1 MIEEPFQSIL
11 NRDLGKLHR
20 FVLSAPREKWGMSE
34 SGRTPLQLAYHK
46 NSAILGVVIVAT
58 APESISE
65 VDWTYDQLIKEVI
78 EEYSEESLCAGW
90 YQNIEYILW
99 AVINRQYTFD
109 DNDRLDW
116 LPDEIKECI
125 LRAAKL
131 GDTWAT
137 WPDDEDAI
145 KNVDIEAWIEM
156 YEAWKKTKS

>member
-11 NRDLGKLHR
+11 NYDLVKLNH
-20 FVLSAPREKWGMSE
+20 FVLSEPRDNWGKSE

-46 NSAILGVVIVAT
+46 NSALLGAVIVA
-58 APESISE
+58 AYPASISE
-65 VDWTYDQLIKEVI
+65 VEWTYDQLIKEVI

-99 AVINRQYTFD
+99 AVVNREYTFD

-125 LRAAKL
+125 LKVAKT

-137 WPDDEDAI
+137 WPDDEDTV
-145 KNVDIEAWIEM
+145 KNIDIEQWLEM
-156 YEAWKKTKS
+156 YEVWKKRKS